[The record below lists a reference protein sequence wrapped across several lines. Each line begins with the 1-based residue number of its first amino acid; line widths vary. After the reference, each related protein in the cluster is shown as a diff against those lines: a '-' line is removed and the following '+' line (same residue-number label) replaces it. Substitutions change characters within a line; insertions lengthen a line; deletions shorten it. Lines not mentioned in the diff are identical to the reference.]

1 MPWGNDRGLDDMAWA
16 FSVATQTDP
25 RAIRVV
31 RRMIRDIVEREGG
44 SEEDAWGLELALGEA
59 LFNAHTHAYSGGVG
73 PVEVAVGLDDET
85 LTVTVR
91 DRGEPVSTP
100 SVPHALPS
108 DNKCLGLFLISSVVD
123 FVDIRQNEDAVGLGV
138 SITMIKRL
146 QSGNGNG
153 LTQEAA
159 N

>member
-1 MPWGNDRGLDDMAWA
+1 MAWA
-16 FSVATQTDP
+16 FSVSTQTDP

-44 SEEDAWGLELALGEA
+44 SQEDAWDLELALGEA

-91 DRGEPVSTP
+91 DRGEQASTP
-100 SVPHALPS
+100 TVPRRLPS
-108 DNKCLGLFLISSVVD
+108 DHRRLGLFLISSVVD
-123 FVDIRQNEDAVGLGV
+123 HLDIRQNEDAIGPGV

-146 QSGNGNG
+146 RSGNG
-153 LTQEAA
+153 LPQEVA